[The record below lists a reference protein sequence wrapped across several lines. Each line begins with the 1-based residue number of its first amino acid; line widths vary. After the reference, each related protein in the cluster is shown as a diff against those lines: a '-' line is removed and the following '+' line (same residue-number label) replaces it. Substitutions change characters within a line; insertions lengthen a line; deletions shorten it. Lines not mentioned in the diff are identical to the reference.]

1 MSLGM
6 GLGERTIMKIFTPI
20 ATSIALTLAPAAYA
34 QVSCSEI
41 NRINTESLDDFEGIT
56 GEEIDDEVYKATY
69 KLSGAD
75 DCSVSYEWDSIYSCG
90 YQFSSFASASDARN
104 SLASAIGSCLPG
116 WQSKSVPAEAAASD
130 GWRTLTGTLYSGTG
144 TYEELEWA
152 SVLEE
157 HTDTSGTHY
166 HVWVELAYFW

>member
-1 MSLGM
+1 MKLIFALAAIGGLALG
-6 GLGERTIMKIFTPI
+6 
-20 ATSIALTLAPAAYA
+20 SAANA

-41 NRINTESLDDFEGIT
+41 NRINTESLDDFEGIS
-56 GEEIDDEVYKATY
+56 GEEIDDENYKATY

-75 DCSVSYEWDSIYSCG
+75 DCSLNYEWDSIYSCG
-90 YQFSSFASASDARN
+90 YQFSSYASASDARN
-104 SLASAIGSCLPG
+104 SLAGAIGSCLPG
-116 WQSKSVPAEAAASD
+116 WQSRTVPAEAAASD

-144 TYEELEWA
+144 TYEDLEWA